1 MNHITYQTI
10 TIVKKTEKSTVL
22 LAMLE
27 GHEEPVI
34 IKRMKTANQEIYRAL
49 SEVNSVH
56 IPRIYAMEYL
66 EDELIVAEEYVDG
79 ETLEFYLKQ
88 GTLSEEQKLKLALQ
102 LCDAVNILHS
112 CNPQIIHRDIKP
124 SNILITEAGILKLI
138 DFDASRQYKKMSSD
152 SDTKILG
159 TANYAS
165 PEQFGYKQTDVRS
178 DIYSIGIVL
187 ERLNFHGKGV
197 VALAWKRMIN
207 ICTSF
212 DPKKRYKNVQALAK
226 VIRHVLMLQNQQWFY
241 LCSTLCIMVILG
253 WGMLWYVNYAEN
265 VESSTTVTP
274 ISEEMPMSNIEQIP
288 SLEPTQ
294 NVQMLSPTMS
304 VTQEQLAQV
313 EQELKEESIAAKCY
327 HQGVNKDEKLLIY
340 STELERATGVIR
352 VSLKDLVTGERKS
365 LSEDAYGFEDSIFY
379 LLPDFL
385 QTLQSTYYRIRLEFI
400 EHGGGDICIADHF
413 RVYSSEEPFYESA
426 YVLYGNYLDYYY
438 EVNEKLHAVL
448 RIDNHVKICA
458 VYTEKKVRF
467 PAEQYRILFDG
478 KGIEFSEELLEPC
491 KNQKK
496 TRIIIEFD
504 DGRKEI
510 LTIANPYLK

>member
-27 GHEEPVI
+27 EYEEPVI
-34 IKRMKTANQEIYRAL
+34 IKRMKTAKPEIYRVLA
-49 SEVNSVH
+49 EVNSIH
-56 IPRIYAMEYL
+56 IPSIYAMEYL

-197 VALAWKRMIN
+197 AALAWKRMIN

-226 VIRHVLMLQNQQWFY
+226 AIRHVLMLQNQQWFY

-265 VESSTTVTP
+265 VESSTTATP
-274 ISEEMPMSNIEQIP
+274 ISEEIPTSNIEPMP

-340 STELERATGVIR
+340 STEMERATGVIR

-365 LSEDAYGFEDSIFY
+365 LSKDTYGFEDSIFY
-379 LLPDFL
+379 LSPDFL
-385 QTLQSTYYRIRLEFI
+385 QTLQSTYYQIRLEFI
-400 EHGGGDICIADHF
+400 EKGGGDICIEDHF
-413 RVYSSEEPFYESA
+413 RVYSSEEPFYEGA

>member
-1 MNHITYQTI
+1 M
-10 TIVKKTEKSTVL
+10 
-22 LAMLE
+22 
-27 GHEEPVI
+27 
-34 IKRMKTANQEIYRAL
+34 
-49 SEVNSVH
+49 
-56 IPRIYAMEYL
+56 
-66 EDELIVAEEYVDG
+66 
-79 ETLEFYLKQ
+79 
-88 GTLSEEQKLKLALQ
+88 
-102 LCDAVNILHS
+102 
-112 CNPQIIHRDIKP
+112 
-124 SNILITEAGILKLI
+124 
-138 DFDASRQYKKMSSD
+138 
-152 SDTKILG
+152 
-159 TANYAS
+159 
-165 PEQFGYKQTDVRS
+165 RS

-197 VALAWKRMIN
+197 AALAWKRMIN

-212 DPKKRYKNVQALAK
+212 DPKKRYKNVQTLAK
-226 VIRHVLMLQNQQWFY
+226 AIRHVLMLQNQQWFY

-253 WGMLWYVNYAEN
+253 WGMLWYVNYVEN
-265 VESSTTVTP
+265 VESSTTATP
-274 ISEEMPMSNIEQIP
+274 ISEKMPMSNIEQIP
-288 SLEPTQ
+288 SLEPTQSIGLTQ

-313 EQELKEESIAAKCY
+313 EQELKEKSIAAKCY

-340 STELERATGVIR
+340 STEMERATGVIR

-365 LSEDAYGFEDSIFY
+365 LSKDTYGFEDSIFY
-379 LLPDFL
+379 LSPNFL

-400 EHGGGDICIADHF
+400 EQGGGDICIEDHF
-413 RVYSSEEPFYESA
+413 RVYSSEEPFYEGA